1 MSSFTSA
8 SKYVDE
14 RFTKDSILKKSNVDD
29 LEQQFAT
36 ISIIGPKLPQ
46 KHDNMMLMLRGN
58 KSNTDDANS
67 WINESMLNQNAD
79 INMYNVEMYCW
90 CFFPPSKEMMEDQ
103 DKHDQHL
110 YELIRGYLIREQI
123 NSIDFETR
131 KELAINDPESV
142 AEPKEEVIE
151 GVPETKGEVTDDVPE
166 QKGPI
171 TSPFK
176 KEGYKVLDQRYSVVA
191 IVNNEDKTEVAIKI
205 FAAKD
210 NLDDAEEYAKSLQL
224 LYPIFNIH
232 VVDMYKW
239 LMLPPDL
246 SKIENH
252 NYQNDE
258 LDNLIKSNN
267 KMRKSTQHM
276 LASGLLEDNSTPINF
291 ENVHPNLVLPAPG
304 GMSIE
309 AAQAKAVSLIQGVVE
324 NKETEVADPVADE
337 PKETEVADPVADEP
351 KETEVA
357 DPVADEHKETEVA
370 DPVA

>member
-58 KSNTDDANS
+58 KSNTNDATS
-67 WINESMLNQNAD
+67 WINESMLNQNPD
-79 INMYNVEMYCW
+79 INMYNIEMYCW

-123 NSIDFETR
+123 NSINFETR
-131 KELAINDPESV
+131 KELDKNNSE
-142 AEPKEEVIE
+142 E
-151 GVPETKGEVTDDVPE
+151 GVPETKGEPTEEGVPE
-166 QKGPI
+166 MKGPI
-171 TSPFK
+171 KSPFK
-176 KEGYKVLDQRYSVVA
+176 KEGYRVLDQQYSVVA
-191 IVNNEDKTEVAIKI
+191 IVNNEDKSEVAIKI

-210 NLDDAEEYAKSLQL
+210 KLQDAEEYAKSLQM

-239 LMLPPDL
+239 LLLPPDL
-246 SKIENH
+246 SKIDNH
-252 NYQNDE
+252 NYLNTE

-267 KMRKSTQHM
+267 KSRESTQQM
-276 LASGLLEDNSTPINF
+276 LASGLLDDTSVPVNF
-291 ENVHPNLVLPAPG
+291 ENVHPNL
-304 GMSIE
+304 
-309 AAQAKAVSLIQGVVE
+309 IQGVAE
-324 NKETEVADPVADE
+324 PKETEAADPVVDE
-337 PKETEVADPVADEP
+337 PKETVVVDAQN
-351 KETEVA
+351 
-357 DPVADEHKETEVA
+357 
-370 DPVA
+370 

>member
-1 MSSFTSA
+1 MSSFDSA

-14 RFTKDSILKKSNVDD
+14 KFTKDSILKKSNVDD

-58 KSNTDDANS
+58 KSNTNEATS
-67 WINESMLNQNAD
+67 WINESMLNQNPD

-123 NSIDFETR
+123 NSINFETR
-131 KELAINDPESV
+131 KELDKNASE
-142 AEPKEEVIE
+142 E
-151 GVPETKGEVTDDVPE
+151 GVPETKGEPTEEGVPE
-166 QKGPI
+166 IKGEPTEEGVPEIKGPI
-171 TSPFK
+171 KSPFK
-176 KEGYKVLDQRYSVVA
+176 KEGYRVLDQQYSVVA
-191 IVNNEDKTEVAIKI
+191 IVNNEDKSEVAIKI

-210 NLDDAEEYAKSLQL
+210 KLQDAEDYAKSLQM

-239 LMLPPDL
+239 LLLPPDL
-246 SKIENH
+246 SKIDNH
-252 NYQNDE
+252 NYLNKE

-267 KMRKSTQHM
+267 QSRESTQQM
-276 LASGLLEDNSTPINF
+276 LASGLLDDTSVPVNF
-291 ENVHPNLVLPAPG
+291 ENVHPNL
-304 GMSIE
+304 
-309 AAQAKAVSLIQGVVE
+309 IQGV
-324 NKETEVADPVADE
+324 AE
-337 PKETEVADPVADEP
+337 PKETEAADAQN
-351 KETEVA
+351 
-357 DPVADEHKETEVA
+357 
-370 DPVA
+370 

>member
-14 RFTKDSILKKSNVDD
+14 NFTKDSILKKSNVDD
-29 LEQQFAT
+29 LEQQIAT

-58 KSNTDDANS
+58 KSNTNDATS

-131 KELAINDPESV
+131 KELSINNPESV
-142 AEPKEEVIE
+142 SEPKEEVIEGVPETKGEVIE

-176 KEGYKVLDQRYSVVA
+176 KEGYKVLDQRYSVIA

-210 NLDDAEEYAKSLQL
+210 NLDDAEEYAKSLQT

-267 KMRKSTQHM
+267 KMRKSTQRM
-276 LASGLLEDNSTPINF
+276 LASGLLEGNTTPVDF
-291 ENVHPNLVLPAPG
+291 ENVHPNL
-304 GMSIE
+304 
-309 AAQAKAVSLIQGVVE
+309 IQDVVE
-324 NKETEVADPVADE
+324 NKETEVADPVADEHKETEVADPVADE
-337 PKETEVADPVADEP
+337 PKETEVADPVA
-351 KETEVA
+351 
-357 DPVADEHKETEVA
+357 
-370 DPVA
+370 

>member
-1 MSSFTSA
+1 MSSFDSA

-14 RFTKDSILKKSNVDD
+14 KFTKDSILKKSNVDD

-58 KSNTDDANS
+58 KSNTNEATS
-67 WINESMLNQNAD
+67 WINESMLNQNPD

-123 NSIDFETR
+123 NSINFETR
-131 KELAINDPESV
+131 TELDKNASE
-142 AEPKEEVIE
+142 E
-151 GVPETKGEVTDDVPE
+151 GVPETKGEPTEEGVPE
-166 QKGPI
+166 IKGPI
-171 TSPFK
+171 KSPFK
-176 KEGYKVLDQRYSVVA
+176 KEGYRVLDQQYSVVA
-191 IVNNEDKTEVAIKI
+191 IVNNEDKSEVAIKI

-210 NLDDAEEYAKSLQL
+210 KLQDAEDYAKSLQM

-239 LMLPPDL
+239 LLLPPDL
-246 SKIENH
+246 SKIDNH
-252 NYQNDE
+252 NYLNKE

-267 KMRKSTQHM
+267 QSRESTQQM
-276 LASGLLEDNSTPINF
+276 LASGLLDDTSVPVNF
-291 ENVHPNLVLPAPG
+291 ENVHPNL
-304 GMSIE
+304 
-309 AAQAKAVSLIQGVVE
+309 IQGV
-324 NKETEVADPVADE
+324 AE
-337 PKETEVADPVADEP
+337 PKETEAADAQN
-351 KETEVA
+351 
-357 DPVADEHKETEVA
+357 
-370 DPVA
+370 